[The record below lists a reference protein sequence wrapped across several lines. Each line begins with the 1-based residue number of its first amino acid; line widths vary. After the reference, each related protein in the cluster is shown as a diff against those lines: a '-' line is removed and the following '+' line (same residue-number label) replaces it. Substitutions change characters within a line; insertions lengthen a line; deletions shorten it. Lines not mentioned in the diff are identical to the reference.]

1 MDRAISL
8 SVGSLSPTL
17 NWSDIKKETF
27 NLPDLQFQRDAAE
40 VLWKLE
46 ELKKRLTNHLSTLD
60 ILIKSRFIEMFE
72 QNTEQYSECA
82 ISEML
87 ANVSG
92 GGTPSKSHAEYY
104 GGNIPWVTS
113 KDVKQFYINDSEIHI
128 TEAGLNNSAAKMVP
142 ANSIILVVRSGILK
156 HTLPVAVNLRPIS
169 INQDLKGLQPNS
181 NVNSLFLA
189 HAIKRKE
196 HDIIGSS
203 RATTVDNVEIKK
215 ILEMKIPNPPLNVQ
229 NQFADFVKQVDKS
242 KVVLLKHIEDT
253 KCLQQSIINSCF
265 EANEDV

>member
-1 MDRAISL
+1 
-8 SVGSLSPTL
+8 
-17 NWSDIKKETF
+17 
-27 NLPDLQFQRDAAE
+27 
-40 VLWKLE
+40 
-46 ELKKRLTNHLSTLD
+46 
-60 ILIKSRFIEMFE
+60 
-72 QNTEQYSECA
+72 
-82 ISEML
+82 ML

-92 GGTPSKSHAEYY
+92 GGTPSKTHDEYY

-128 TEAGLNNSAAKMVP
+128 TEAGLNNSTAKIVP

-156 HTLPVAVNLRPIS
+156 HTLPVAVNLKPVS
-169 INQDLKGLQPNS
+169 INQDLKGLQPKT
-181 NVNSLFLA
+181 NVNPLYLA

-215 ILEMKIPNPPLNVQ
+215 ILEMRIPNPPLNVQ

-242 KVVLLKHIEDT
+242 KSEILEGVKKLKI
-253 KCLQQSIINSCF
+253 Q
-265 EANEDV
+265 